1 MNYVIVKHAA
11 PEVQVLYWDENPQ
24 NGVSLAYSAVDT
36 YTGIQCNIQS
46 RYVALDKAQQDC
58 DRMNA
63 ANPSGYYAV
72 CPVAV

>member
-11 PEVQVLYWDENPQ
+11 PEVQALYWDESPQ
-24 NGVSLAYSAVDT
+24 NGVSLSYSAVDT

-46 RYVALDKAQQDC
+46 NYVELDKAQQDC

-63 ANPSGYYAV
+63 TNPSGYYAV

>member
-11 PEVQVLYWDENPQ
+11 PEVQAFYWDENPQ
-24 NGVSLAYSAVDT
+24 SGVRLCCSAVDT

-46 RYVALDKAQQDC
+46 SYVTREKAQQDC

-63 ANPSGYYAV
+63 ANPPGYYAV

>member
-11 PEVQVLYWDENPQ
+11 ADVQELYWDDNPQ
-24 NGVSLAYSAVDT
+24 NGVSLCCSAVDT

-46 RYVALDKAQQDC
+46 SYVALDKALVDC